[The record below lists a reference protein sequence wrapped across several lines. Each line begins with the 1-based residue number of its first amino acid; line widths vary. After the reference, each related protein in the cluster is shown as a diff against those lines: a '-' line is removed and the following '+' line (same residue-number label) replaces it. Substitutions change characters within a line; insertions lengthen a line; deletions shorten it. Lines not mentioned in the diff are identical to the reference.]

1 LTEKSLAQ
9 ASRTNKE
16 CEQRESSE
24 QQEQEHKDRRDHLY
38 DALAAMPMEER
49 IATINR
55 MAKRMNV

>member
-16 CEQRESSE
+16 CEQRESGE
-24 QQEQEHKDRRDHLY
+24 QQEHKDKRDHLY

-49 IATINR
+49 ITTINR